1 MFGKLSVV
9 SKLLRLT
16 SIWAVRLGPG
26 HLMVLSTAVLALV
39 AEVTGGR
46 VRGEARWL
54 VSWDAGVLAY
64 LALSWLIV
72 VLLDSARTRRRVLR
86 KTPAG
91 LALFWVVL
99 VAACASAAAGVMMI
113 HQPLYD
119 SALSR
124 GWHVGLALV
133 TVACA
138 WMVLHTDFGFRYA
151 ARYYRNERDGDRGLR
166 FHAHSPPDYL
176 DFMLFAFFY
185 RHDQQRVRCRDQLP
199 RHALDDDAA
208 RDHFVRVQ
216 LAHSLHL
223 HQPDRGVSGNFEYRP
238 DRWHFPP
245 VLRSHPK
252 AIASQV
258 VGFGSP

>member
-176 DFMLFAFFY
+176 DFMLFAFFIGMTSSVS
-185 RHDQQRVRCRDQLP
+185 DVGISSRDMRWMTML
-199 RHALDDDAA
+199 HGIISFVFNLLILSICINLIAGSLEVSSTA
-208 RDHFVRVQ
+208 RIGGI
-216 LAHSLHL
+216 SHL
-223 HQPDRGVSGNFEYRP
+223 S
-238 DRWHFPP
+238 
-245 VLRSHPK
+245 
-252 AIASQV
+252 
-258 VGFGSP
+258 